1 MQVDAKKMEIGYGE
15 RVIVDDVSLTIDKK
29 QITSIIGPNG
39 SGKSTV
45 LKAITRL
52 LKYQKGQVL
61 VDGRDLKSYK
71 PKELSK
77 RLGVLAQRH
86 SAPADFRVKELVSYG
101 RMPHQKAM
109 AGLTAEDR
117 EIIEDCMK
125 KTNTWHLRD
134 KSIFECSGGESQ
146 RVWIATVLAQN
157 PEILFLDEPTTYLD
171 VSHQLEVMQL
181 VKKLNRETGVGI
193 VMVLHDLTQAMEI
206 SDKIIVIKDGK
217 KYNEGTPSEV
227 ITTQMLKD
235 VYNVDAE
242 IVQLQNREK
251 PIIVYKELA

>member
-1 MQVDAKKMEIGYGE
+1 MQVKASNIQVGYGE
-15 RVIVDDVSLTIDKK
+15 MIIVDDMSLTIEKGK
-29 QITSIIGPNG
+29 ITSIIGPNG

-45 LKAITRL
+45 LKAVTRL
-52 LKYQKGQVL
+52 LRYQKGNVYM
-61 VDGRDLKSYK
+61 DGRDIQNYK
-71 PKELSK
+71 PKELA
-77 RLGVLAQRH
+77 RRIGVLAQRH

-109 AGLTAEDR
+109 AGLTKEDKA
-117 EIIEDCMK
+117 IIENAMK
-125 KTNTWHLRD
+125 LTNTWHLRD

-181 VKKLNRETGVGI
+181 VKKLNRETGVGV
-193 VMVLHDLTQAMEI
+193 VMVLHDLSQALEV

-217 KYNEGTPSEV
+217 KYAEGTPNEV
-227 ITTQMLKD
+227 ITSTMLRD
-235 VYNVDAE
+235 VYNVDAQ
-242 IVQLQNREK
+242 IIHLDNREK